1 MSRHQ
6 HPPGSSAASPSAENT
21 ITYDQLEPGTG
32 FPTGQL
38 SGRLK
43 LLFAP
48 KPEEEPSLD
57 FAIKVKLP
65 SSSDYAHSKRRTIMA
80 RFVLLPLP
88 SDTEFESTRAR
99 DYERLRRS
107 LGSTLDVGLRGAK
120 VATRR
125 TMGDGTTEVLFRASG
140 TRAVRIDGVQY
151 EFLSESGLQLPRTF
165 LPRYWNPLLVLR
177 RRTD

>member
-6 HPPGSSAASPSAENT
+6 QPGSNASPSAENT
-21 ITYDQLEPGTG
+21 ISYDQLEPGTG

-48 KPEEEPSLD
+48 KPEQPSLD

-88 SDTEFESTRAR
+88 SDTEFETTRAR
-99 DYERLRRS
+99 DYERLRRA
-107 LGSTLDVGLRGAK
+107 LGAALSVDLRGAK

-140 TRAVRIDGVQY
+140 PRGVRIDGVQY
-151 EFLSESGLQLPRTF
+151 DFLSEYLHSRA
-165 LPRYWNPLLVLR
+165 
-177 RRTD
+177 